1 MDLLQVL
8 NYWIYFVFYCSLWSN
23 NRVCIML
30 LRYRSTWVAHMRNEG
45 NFNQNKMSWSEYM
58 DTWAQF
64 WIWININHPCLSEY
78 NFALNEPNRIR
89 IFQLTCLY
97 DAFLFWSALYS
108 KYLCPCKHSYWETWY
123 IFKRKK
129 TSAVSPS
136 NHIPMSL
143 ITFIISLRCL
153 WTLFPIIRLPHLHN
167 WSLSHTTPYILSPN
181 RFHLF

>member
-108 KYLCPCKHSYWETWY
+108 KYLCPCKQSSWQYRWQNLGYFGCLYELLFYLTGKLKVMHEKN
-123 IFKRKK
+123 IKR
-129 TSAVSPS
+129 T
-136 NHIPMSL
+136 L
-143 ITFIISLRCL
+143 ISFS
-153 WTLFPIIRLPHLHN
+153 
-167 WSLSHTTPYILSPN
+167 
-181 RFHLF
+181 